1 MALQMPPPKVSY
13 SFLPPPRAAVER
25 TPTLTQG
32 RLEEDCKVGWF
43 QNAPGASLTLRMS
56 QRDK

>member
-13 SFLPPPRAAVER
+13 SFLPSPRAAVER

-32 RLEEDCKVGWF
+32 WLEKDCKAVWF
-43 QNAPGASLTLRMS
+43 QNASGASLILRTS
-56 QRDK
+56 QHDK